1 MIRGEGG
8 WRGGLGTKGRGKQ
21 FSDLLRSRMPGCD
34 SSGNGI
40 EVGLDDLQPGAIGTT
55 TPGTATSPSMHAGL
69 KPRHF
74 VALEGG
80 RTQRYPT
87 SQTRLV
93 DLTARV
99 EKMVVG
105 LR

>member
-8 WRGGLGTKGRGKQ
+8 RRGGLGRKGRGKQ
-21 FSDLLRSRMPGCD
+21 FSDLLRSQMPGRD

-40 EVGLDDLQPGAIGTT
+40 KVGLDDLQPGAIGTT
-55 TPGTATSPSMHAGL
+55 TPGTATSPSMHVGL
-69 KPRHF
+69 KPRYF
-74 VALEGG
+74 EGG
-80 RTQRYPT
+80 RTQCYPT

-99 EKMVVG
+99 EKMAVG

>member
-8 WRGGLGTKGRGKQ
+8 RRGGLGRKGRGKQ
-21 FSDLLRSRMPGCD
+21 FSDLLRSQMPGRN
-34 SSGNGI
+34 SSGNRI
-40 EVGLDDLQPGAIGTT
+40 KVGLDDLQPGAIGTT
-55 TPGTATSPSMHAGL
+55 TPGTATSPSMHVGL

-74 VALEGG
+74 VVLKGG
-80 RTQRYPT
+80 RTQCYPT

-99 EKMVVG
+99 EKMAVG
-105 LR
+105 WR